1 VHVLVLGLSLGLG
14 AGLAPGP
21 MLALVIRSTLGGGFA
36 AGARV
41 ALSPLITDLPI
52 IVVALVVAAELPD
65 GALGVLGVAG
75 GAFVV
80 WLGIEALRD
89 QPAPVEEAAGVSVV
103 DGALRRGALTNLL
116 NPHPWIFWIS
126 VGAPILGDAGPGE
139 AVVFLVAFYALLVG
153 TKVLIA
159 AALGAGRRRLLR
171 GPGYRLALRGSGVLL
186 LAAGVLLV
194 VEAVTTL

>member
-1 VHVLVLGLSLGLG
+1 VHALVLGLSLGLG

-21 MLALVIRSTLGGGFA
+21 MLALVIRSSLQGGFG

-41 ALSPLITDLPI
+41 ACSPLITDLPI
-52 IVVALVVAAELPD
+52 IVIAVVLAAALPHGV
-65 GALGVLGVAG
+65 LGVLGVAG

-89 QPAPVEEAAGVSVV
+89 QPAPAEAAAGAAVA

-126 VGAPILGDAGPGE
+126 VGAPILGGAGAGE
-139 AVVFLVAFYALLVG
+139 AAVFLVAFYALLVG
-153 TKVLIA
+153 TKVLVA
-159 AALGAGRRRLLR
+159 AALGAGRERLLR
-171 GPGYRLALRGSGVLL
+171 GRGYHLALRASGVLL
-186 LAAGVLLV
+186 LAAGVLLILEGV
-194 VEAVTTL
+194 RTW